1 MSIKNLHINWV
12 PALWINFNTNF
23 LDDLNIFSPASR
35 HFSIFKIY
43 PCIYFFT
50 WRKFK
55 IRSRSKKGK
64 GKKFP
69 SIEASL
75 IRGTTMNHSEI
86 LVIFRSVYFVPVL
99 EPTTPM
105 KYQLIRLLHTF
116 PMGKLDPELYAIHEE
131 FFCNWA
137 GINLEPVSN

>member
-1 MSIKNLHINWV
+1 VSIKNLHINWV

-86 LVIFRSVYFVPVL
+86 LVIFRSLYFVPVL
-99 EPTTPM
+99 EQTTPGEVSTNSFAPHLPYG
-105 KYQLIRLLHTF
+105 KIRSRIVRNTWGIFLQLGR
-116 PMGKLDPELYAIHEE
+116 
-131 FFCNWA
+131 N
-137 GINLEPVSN
+137 